1 MKRTLSFIAIA
12 TSALLGSVSAEAFEP
27 CQLKQ
32 CQSAIDDAQKQLQE
46 LQQLQAEQ
54 QKQWQLHLQA
64 WLLEQEL
71 KQQRRLHQK
80 VQTALMGGSRET
92 LAGGQEEGAG
102 KFVFVKADIRQ
113 AAVCKEIKYVDDN
126 GVTRIN
132 TTDES
137 CDEQV
142 MRGGN
147 FLSPQ
152 AHWDAELD
160 ARSRQIYPH
169 DEQQRLSWLQ
179 DQENRKEDQKQ
190 GNSST
195 SNGTLELRS
204 R

>member
-1 MKRTLSFIAIA
+1 MNRTLSFIAIA
-12 TSALLGSVSAEAFEP
+12 TSALLGSISAEAFEP

-46 LQQLQAEQ
+46 LQQLQVEQ
-54 QKQWQLHLQA
+54 QKLWQLQLQA
-64 WLLEQEL
+64 WQLEQEL
-71 KQQRRLHQK
+71 KQQGRIHQK
-80 VQTALMGGSRET
+80 AQTALMGGSRET
-92 LAGGQEEGAG
+92 LAGRQEEGAG
-102 KFVFVKADIRQ
+102 KLVFVKAEIRQ
-113 AAVCKEIKYVDDN
+113 AAVCKEIKYVDAN

-142 MRGGN
+142 MLGAN
-147 FLSPQ
+147 YVSPRP
-152 AHWDAELD
+152 HWDAELD

-169 DEQQRLSWLQ
+169 DEQQRLLWLQ
-179 DQENRKEDQKQ
+179 DQENRKEDQKR

-195 SNGTLELRS
+195 SNGTIELRS